1 MRVRRLFW
9 VLPLLLCVFPRCA
22 LATTIERVSI
32 ATDGAQAN
40 GGGRNPV
47 ISADGRFVA
56 FDSWASNL
64 VPGDT
69 NGSGDV
75 FLHDRETGETVCV
88 SVTPDGTPGN
98 YLSEDPSMSPDGR
111 YIAFYSV
118 ASDLVADDTNGLPD
132 VFVRDRVTGE
142 TERLNVVIDGWEWEE
157 WESPP
162 WPCLPAISGDGR
174 WVICLYGYGGTDY
187 ADVLSYDRET
197 DETTR
202 VSVATDGTRSWTMSP
217 PAISADGRYVT
228 FTSDDWYLVPEPD
241 WWEWWENVFVHDRET
256 GETTWESGSSSGA
269 APDADCLAPA
279 LSGDGRLVVFVSE
292 ATTLVPGLPEYNVQS
307 HVFLRDREAGE
318 TTLMDVGLD
327 GEPAN
332 HCADSP
338 GISADGRYVLF
349 SSWAGNLVPGTPT
362 NEYGV
367 SDLFA
372 LYLRDRERGRT
383 SCLSIAEGG
392 AFADGGSAAIS
403 ADGRYVA
410 FVSGSPNLV
419 PDDTNEVGD
428 IFVRDRVSFEDVPLD
443 HWAFYEIGGCE
454 AAGIVSGYSEGRYS
468 PGLTVSRDQMAV
480 FVSRG
485 MAGGDVNVPTGPAEA
500 SFPDVPTDDWAYDY
514 VEYAAGSNVV
524 QGYSDGNYH
533 PDWLVSRAQMS
544 VFVGRAIVT
553 PTGEE
558 GLADYDPPD
567 LPSFWDVPDYYW
579 CYTHVEYL
587 AEHGIA
593 SGYWDGSYQP
603 VGIVTRDQMAVYMQR
618 AFQLPI

>member
-1 MRVRRLFW
+1 MAVRWLFG
-9 VLPLLLCVFPRCA
+9 VLPLLLCVSPRCA

-40 GGGRNPV
+40 GGSGDPV

-56 FDSWASNL
+56 FESWTSNL

-69 NGSGDV
+69 NGSWDV

-88 SVTPDGTPGN
+88 SVTPDGTPGKS
-98 YLSEDPSMSPDGR
+98 LSEGFSMTPDGR

-118 ASDLVADDTNGLPD
+118 TSDLVPDDTNGLPD

-162 WPCLPAISGDGR
+162 WPWGPAISADGR
-174 WVICLYGYGGTDY
+174 WVMCHYGYGSEFSDI
-187 ADVLSYDRET
+187 LMYDRET

-202 VSVATDGTRSWTMSP
+202 VSVASDGTRSGGHSGTL
-217 PAISADGRYVT
+217 SADGVHVA
-228 FTSDDWYLVPEPD
+228 FSSDDRYLMPEDPPEWYLYG
-241 WWEWWENVFVHDRET
+241 NIFVHDRET
-256 GETTWESGSSSGA
+256 GETTRASLASDGT

-279 LSGDGRLVVFVSE
+279 VSGDGRFVAFVSE
-292 ATTLVPGLPEYNVQS
+292 ATTLVSGVTDIYA

-327 GEPAN
+327 GEPGDNNSCWDPEHAGGPVM
-332 HCADSP
+332 SP
-338 GISADGRYVLF
+338 DGRYVVF
-349 SSWAGNLVPGTPT
+349 QSDASNLVPGF
-362 NEYGV
+362 NGV
-367 SDLFA
+367 RGGV
-372 LYLRDRERGRT
+372 YLRDRAAART
-383 SCLSIAEGG
+383 SCLS
-392 AFADGGSAAIS
+392 FAMDGTIVPAVCPAVS

-410 FVSGSPNLV
+410 FVSASPDLV

-454 AAGIVSGYSEGRYS
+454 AAGIVSGYSK
-468 PGLTVSRDQMAV
+468 GLYCPEFRVSRDQMAV
-480 FVSRG
+480 FISRG
-485 MAGGDVNVPTGPAEA
+485 MAGGDVHVPTGPAEA
-500 SFPDVPTDDWAYDY
+500 SFPDVPTGYWAYDY
-514 VEYAAGSNVV
+514 VEYAAGSNVA

-533 PDWLVSRAQMS
+533 PDWLVSRGQMS
-544 VFVGRAIVT
+544 VFVARAIVT

-558 GLADYDPPD
+558 GLADYEPPD

-587 AEHGIA
+587 AEHGIV

-603 VGIVTRDQMAVYMQR
+603 VAIVTRDQMAAYMQR